1 MRFIVLCFFLLGWF
15 SSHGQIK
22 ISAQK
27 DFKFS
32 HYKTFTVQKG
42 QIISSVN
49 DRKINENTFFKVL
62 KESVTREM
70 NLRGYS
76 LADDST
82 AELIITY
89 VFQEAD
95 RSTYEKPGPL
105 GQTPKDDPADV
116 DEGNRSSILQT
127 LILEIVDRKNN
138 NSLWTATCPL
148 QRASRDVYSV
158 LDETTIHAFQKLSKL
173 KGGRKP

>member
-1 MRFIVLCFFLLGWF
+1 MWVA
-15 SSHGQIK
+15 SQGQIK

-27 DFKFS
+27 DFKLS
-32 HYKTFTVQKG
+32 DYKTFTVQKG

-49 DRKINENTFFKVL
+49 DRKINENTFFTIL
-62 KESVTREM
+62 TESVTREM
-70 NLRGYS
+70 TLRGYS
-76 LADDST
+76 LAGDST

-127 LILEIVDRKNN
+127 LILEIVERKNN

-148 QRASRDVYSV
+148 GRTSRDVYGL
-158 LDETTIHAFQKLSKL
+158 LDETTIQAFQKLSKL
-173 KGGRKP
+173 KGRRQP